1 MIRKATCDDI
11 PAILA
16 LGKELHAKVGGLP
29 EMDMNGCRQLLAQAI
44 FHKRRLVLVAVKDG
58 VITGFFFGMIE
69 ELFFSK
75 SHYASDV
82 AIYATDGMSGALMI
96 RRFIRWAK
104 AMGVTQIQLGVSSG
118 LNIDRTDTLYQKLG
132 LKRVGALYQGTL

>member
-1 MIRKATCDDI
+1 M
-11 PAILA
+11 
-16 LGKELHAKVGGLP
+16 
-29 EMDMNGCRQLLAQAI
+29 
-44 FHKRRLVLVAVKDG
+44 LVAVKDG

-82 AIYATDGMSGALMI
+82 VIYATDGMTARLMI

-104 AMGVTQIQLGVSSG
+104 AMGVVQIQLGVSSG
-118 LNIDRTDTLYQKLG
+118 LNIDRTDTLYQNSDSN
-132 LKRVGALYQGTL
+132 RVGALYQGTL